1 MRKAPPPLERRERL
15 KLWSRI
21 HSLESL
27 MREAVRNE
35 QYMEAARWRDEARAV
50 RRQDRFV
57 YLSQALQEA
66 LAANR
71 VEESAALREALR
83 KESPPPHPEEFL
95 FPLLDDEEASE
106 VATENAAPREA
117 SEASLSTGSAAA
129 AGGEK
134 RKRGRPKATPTSAA
148 AAAAADSKKAKS
160 RSAAGKSE
168 DTLRDAR
175 GIPAVTAYKG
185 VSNGVRVAIKTYHLP
200 DESIPDRGQY
210 MFGYRVEIY
219 NETDR
224 TMQLVSRYWRIE
236 NRDSGV
242 SEVRGPGVVGKQP
255 ILAPSQSFSYSSMW
269 QVRLSEPGDERIRV
283 LATMQGRYRFVT
295 GAVGELMF
303 DVQVGPFH
311 FVLPEA

>member
-71 VEESAALREALR
+71 AEESAALREALR

-117 SEASLSTGSAAA
+117 SEASLSTGSGAA
-129 AGGEK
+129 GEK
-134 RKRGRPKATPTSAA
+134 RKRGRPKASSTP
-148 AAAAADSKKAKS
+148 AADSKKAKS

-175 GIPAVTAYKG
+175 GIPAVTAYNG

-210 MFGYRVEIY
+210 MFGYQVEIY
-219 NETDR
+219 NETGR

-269 QVRLSEPGDERIRV
+269 QVRLGEPGDERIRV